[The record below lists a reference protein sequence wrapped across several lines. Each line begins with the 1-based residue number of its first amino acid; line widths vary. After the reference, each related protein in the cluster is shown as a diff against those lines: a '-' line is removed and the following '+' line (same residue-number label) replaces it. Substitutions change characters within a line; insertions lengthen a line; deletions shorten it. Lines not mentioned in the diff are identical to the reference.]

1 MTILMA
7 AVETVAPLSSASGYA
22 GADGRRATI
31 KMFLKPIA
39 IRANGGQSLDRQ
51 PFLCLNRYNIRLT
64 EMHLGRIGGYFH
76 ITTVEAFPSILAD
89 GLKAGIDLS
98 ERGTGRSDIHLLIAH
113 PFPKDLLKN
122 KRVDKMWG
130 KGYTS
135 IILLSIKKQG
145 IDLKCA
151 RINPQGVILQREP
164 IAPKWIDYAIK
175 ISLTNDGQTHSEC
188 LFVTDMDGQA

>member
-1 MTILMA
+1 MGPIDEYVNQHRAAFGTTEDARAAAFVALLSGSRGGRMVILMA
-7 AVETVAPLSSASGYA
+7 AMETVAPLSSASGYA
-22 GADGRRATI
+22 GADGRPTTI

-89 GLKAGIDLS
+89 GFKAGIDLS

-113 PFPKDLLKN
+113 PFPKDLLRTKES
-122 KRVDKMWG
+122 
-130 KGYTS
+130 T
-135 IILLSIKKQG
+135 
-145 IDLKCA
+145 KCGA
-151 RINPQGVILQREP
+151 
-164 IAPKWIDYAIK
+164 KD
-175 ISLTNDGQTHSEC
+175 THR
-188 LFVTDMDGQA
+188 